1 MSHTWPPCEVPGVI
15 PSDKALRLVHSP
27 GVSGRGRRPARWQ
40 VDIEVR
46 VADPVVG
53 AALSTVARSAVPR
66 STAARPLGASSG
78 AASLDGT
85 APTSGPARFSR
96 LLITDVSPTPPGDHA
111 WSGVSGTA
119 TVLVVGPTPYDARWA
134 LQTMATV
141 PVHGMVPAQ
150 RPADLAE
157 VLASLAGDVVQVP
170 ASVVELARAAP
181 ALTHEQHV
189 LAELLVAGRSNP
201 EICRV
206 MDISQSGVKRRL
218 SSLFE
223 LFEVDNRVQ
232 AAAVAAG
239 LGIRPA
245 SR

>member
-1 MSHTWPPCEVPGVI
+1 MI

-27 GVSGRGRRPARWQ
+27 GTSGRGRRPARWQ

-46 VADPVVG
+46 VADPVVA
-53 AALSTVARSAVPR
+53 AALSTVARSTVPR
-66 STAARPLGASSG
+66 PTSAQPLDASSR

-85 APTSGPARFSR
+85 VPTSGPARFSR
-96 LLITDVSPTPPGDHA
+96 LLITDSMPTATGTYA

-134 LQTMATV
+134 LQTMAAV

-150 RPADLAE
+150 RPADLAD
-157 VLASLAGDVVQVP
+157 VLASLADDVVQVP

-181 ALTHEQHV
+181 ALTDEQHL

-206 MDISQSGVKRRL
+206 MGISQSGVKRRL
-218 SSLFE
+218 SALFE
-223 LFEVDNRVQ
+223 LFDVDNRVQ

-239 LGIRPA
+239 LGVRPA
-245 SR
+245 QR